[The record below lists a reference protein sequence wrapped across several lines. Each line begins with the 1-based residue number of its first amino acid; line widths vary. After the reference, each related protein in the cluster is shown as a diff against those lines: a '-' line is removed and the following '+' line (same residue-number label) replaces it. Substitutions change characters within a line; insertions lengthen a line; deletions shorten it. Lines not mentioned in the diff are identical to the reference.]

1 MHPTDRADLRRAQ
14 AHADLLKRLEGA
26 LVAPLEGDDTQP
38 AALELLARI
47 RDALDMTR
55 RSEPAPLKITR
66 PHARATSTETETESA
81 ETHPEH
87 RAHVA
92 PYSTAPR
99 VVLVQTWGDDM
110 SPVEAAR
117 VSTGHL
123 ESLEAWKEE
132 HYTADAP
139 PSPVDLTACTR
150 APLTPDEEA
159 RADRLRRYLW
169 QHRHTTPYE
178 HAGATFALSV
188 PLYIARQVMRHRTLS
203 FSEVSRR
210 YTSEGLEIW
219 TPAPEHMRPQHPRA
233 LQCSREGEQIERAE
247 ELAAKMEAHAH
258 ASAALYEELLE
269 AGLAR
274 EVARAVLPC
283 STFTRFYLSG
293 NLLNLARFLRLR
305 LDSHAQPEA
314 QEVAREV
321 LRALA
326 PHFPKT
332 CALIFEE
339 STEHKG
345 GPL

>member
-14 AHADLLKRLEGA
+14 AHADLLSRLEGA
-26 LVAPLEGDDTQP
+26 LVTPLEGDDTQP
-38 AALELLARI
+38 AARELIARI
-47 RDALDMTR
+47 SDALEMTR
-55 RSEPAPLKITR
+55 RSEPAPLKIEPPRT
-66 PHARATSTETETESA
+66 ASTET
-81 ETHPEH
+81 HPKH
-87 RAHVA
+87 AAHVA

-99 VVLVQTWGDDM
+99 VALLQVWGDDLT
-110 SPVEAAR
+110 PVEAAR
-117 VSTGHL
+117 VSVGTF
-123 ESLEAWKEE
+123 
-132 HYTADAP
+132 TATTTDTATTPGTPP
-139 PSPVDLTACTR
+139 PSPVDLTAQTR

-159 RADRLRRYLW
+159 RADKLRGYLW
-169 QHRHTTPYE
+169 KHRHTTPYE

-188 PLYIARQVMRHRTLS
+188 PLFIARQIMRHRTLS
-203 FSEVSRR
+203 FNEVSRR

-219 TPAPEHMRPQHPRA
+219 TPTPEHMRPQHTRA
-233 LQCSREGEQIERAE
+233 LQCSREGEQVERAA
-247 ELAAKMEAHAH
+247 ELSAAMEAHAH

-314 QEVAREV
+314 QEVARDM
-321 LRALA
+321 LDALA

>member
-14 AHADLLKRLEGA
+14 AHADLLNRLEGA

-55 RSEPAPLKITR
+55 RSDPAPLKIE
-66 PHARATSTETETESA
+66 PARATATETESA

-123 ESLEAWKEE
+123 ESLEAWREE

-188 PLYIARQVMRHRTLS
+188 PLFVARQVMRHRTLS
-203 FSEVSRR
+203 FNEISRR

-219 TPAPEHMRPQHPRA
+219 TPAPEHMRPQHARA
-233 LQCSREGEQIERAE
+233 LQCSRPGEQIARAE

-258 ASAALYEELLE
+258 ASAALYEELIE

-274 EVARAVLPC
+274 EIARAVLPC
-283 STFTRFYLSG
+283 STFTRFFLSG

-314 QEVAREV
+314 QEVARDM
-321 LRALA
+321 LDALA

-339 STEHKG
+339 GSMSEGKG